1 VKPIPDDFNGLVKD
15 GLIASVL
22 GGLAMTARLLLSTE
36 PVSLGWVVRRL
47 SAASITAV
55 LVGFGIK
62 DQIQSES
69 LRLCVIGICGYATP
83 EVCDFLIKYL
93 KARGEKELGNEKKRK
108 TKPRK

>member
-1 VKPIPDDFNGLVKD
+1 MKPLPDDFNGLVKD

-22 GGLAMTARLLLSTE
+22 GGLAMTARLLLSTD

-93 KARGEKELGNEKKRK
+93 KARGEKELANAKKRK
-108 TKPRK
+108 TKTRK

>member
-1 VKPIPDDFNGLVKD
+1 MKPIPDDFNGLVKD

-47 SAASITAV
+47 AAASITAV

-108 TKPRK
+108 TKTRK

>member
-1 VKPIPDDFNGLVKD
+1 MKPLPDDFNGLVKD

-22 GGLAMTARLLLSTE
+22 GGLAMTARLLLSTD

-47 SAASITAV
+47 AAASITAV

-108 TKPRK
+108 TKTRK

>member
-1 VKPIPDDFNGLVKD
+1 VKPLPDDFNGLVKD

-36 PVSLGWVVRRL
+36 PVSLGWVLRRL
-47 SAASITAV
+47 AAASITAV

-69 LRLCVIGICGYATP
+69 LRLCVIGVCGYASP
-83 EVCDFLIKYL
+83 EACDFLIKYF
-93 KARGEKELGNEKKRK
+93 KARSERELGNEKKRK
-108 TKPRK
+108 TKTRK

>member
-1 VKPIPDDFNGLVKD
+1 VKD

-22 GGLAMTARLLLSTE
+22 GGLAMTARLLLSTD
-36 PVSLGWVVRRL
+36 PVSLGWVLRRL
-47 SAASITAV
+47 AAASITAV

-108 TKPRK
+108 TKTQK

>member
-1 VKPIPDDFNGLVKD
+1 MKPIPDDFNGLVKD